1 MRTLILTGWLAAL
14 SLSAQTRRPLLVISV
29 DGLDQRY
36 LKNAD
41 PAGLRIPTI
50 RKLMREGEVT
60 DGVVGVAPTVTWPS
74 HTSMITGARPADHGI
89 LGNRRPRSEGGDY
102 YWTVDF
108 LKVKTLWHATKAAGL
123 KSAAITWPVTVD
135 ASIDYNLPEA
145 FRRRNGGSMDYDRI
159 AETATPRDLPEKIRA
174 KYPAFGTQW
183 VDDRAR
189 ALAAQF
195 MIQAYQPDL
204 LLLHFVDLDSEAHD
218 RGPFTR
224 EANAILEYTDEL
236 IAAIL
241 RVTPRNYVVAL
252 TSDHGFEWTRRVA
265 NPLVLTKDLFVTSG
279 LALARTQAAAEI
291 LRRKMAEPESG
302 ILREVP
308 IAEVPQY
315 APHYPPGAAAFEPAA
330 DCQFGTD
337 PAKYWTEPH
346 ELGNHGFWPT
356 RPNYR
361 SVLVLW
367 GHGVKPGRKPEMQMT
382 DMAKRFAEI
391 LGVAWPM
398 R

>member
-1 MRTLILTGWLAAL
+1 MKRLLLLVLSALALA
-14 SLSAQTRRPLLVISV
+14 AQTRRPLLVISV
-29 DGLDQRY
+29 DGVDQRY
-36 LKNAD
+36 LKDAS
-41 PAGLRIPTI
+41 LKIPTI

-60 DGVVGVAPTVTWPS
+60 DGVIGVAPTVTWPS
-74 HTSMITGARPADHGI
+74 HTSMITGLRPADHGI
-89 LGNRRPRSEGGDY
+89 LGNRRPRNEGGDY
-102 YWTVDF
+102 YWTVDL
-108 LKVKTLWHATKAAGL
+108 LKGKTKTLWHATRAAGL

-135 ASIDYNLPEA
+135 ALIDYNLPEA

-159 AETATPRDLPEKIRA
+159 AENSTPKDLPEKIRA
-174 KYPAFGTQW
+174 KYPAFGAQW

-189 ALAAQF
+189 ALAAQY
-195 MIQAYQPDL
+195 IVETHKPDL

-236 IAAIL
+236 IAGIL

-252 TSDHGFEWTRRVA
+252 TSDHGFEHTKRVA
-265 NPLVLTKDLFVTSG
+265 NPAVLTKDVFVTSG

-291 LRRKMAEPESG
+291 LRRKMAEPDSG

-308 IAEVPQY
+308 IAEVPKY
-315 APHYPPGAAAFEPAA
+315 APHYPAGAAAFEPAA
-330 DCQFGTD
+330 DCQFGND
-337 PAKYWTEPH
+337 AAKYWTEPH
-346 ELGNHGFWPT
+346 ERGNHGFWPT

-367 GHGVKPGRKPEMQMT
+367 GNGIKPGRKPEMQMT

-391 LGVAWPM
+391 VGVVWP
-398 R
+398 